1 MGPGEPRGERIH
13 YFYKITNKNIEMSN
27 AYLFC
32 NKLSTFTH
40 GVKLS
45 IFTHCVKL
53 SVFTHGVKL
62 SGVKLS
68 AVSNC
73 SVSNCP
79 VPNCPRCQIVRGVKL
94 SWCQIVTQP
103 KLLKIGRKRK
113 RKVNVF
119 QSGQKKVAKN
129 REEAESNREG
139 NGGEYSASVS
149 SLLGNNLGAA
159 HCGCV
164 TYSKLL
170 H

>member
-1 MGPGEPRGERIH
+1 
-13 YFYKITNKNIEMSN
+13 MSN

-73 SVSNCP
+73 L
-79 VPNCPRCQIVRGVKL
+79 GVKL
-94 SWCQIVTQP
+94 S
-103 KLLKIGRKRK
+103 
-113 RKVNVF
+113 
-119 QSGQKKVAKN
+119 
-129 REEAESNREG
+129 
-139 NGGEYSASVS
+139 Y
-149 SLLGNNLGAA
+149 NL
-159 HCGCV
+159 V
-164 TYSKLL
+164 ILQTL
-170 H
+170 

>member
-1 MGPGEPRGERIH
+1 MVSNCPFLPMVSNCPRCQIVR
-13 YFYKITNKNIEMSN
+13 FYPWCQIVRCQI
-27 AYLFC
+27 
-32 NKLSTFTH
+32 
-40 GVKLS
+40 VR
-45 IFTHCVKL
+45 
-53 SVFTHGVKL
+53 
-62 SGVKLS
+62 GVKLS

-73 SVSNCP
+73 PVSNCP
-79 VPNCPRCQIVRGVKL
+79 VSNCPRCQIVRGVKL